1 MCCDN
6 YTQIRVSPHT
16 SACVIIHNLVYDVI
30 SVCCSVLQCAA
41 MCCSVLTHNLVY
53 DVISVYCYCTPLRAC
68 CLLCVLQLHAS
79 VCLLFDTLCTPPP
92 KQKENSEKRSPFL
105 CGVCEVEGSRCS
117 ICYLSK
123 KNQKHVWR
131 KAWRLDAMIS

>member
-1 MCCDN
+1 MM
-6 YTQIRVSPHT
+6 S
-16 SACVIIHNLVYDVI
+16 SLCVAVCYSVLQCVA
-30 SVCCSVLQCAA
+30 VCCSVLQCVAV
-41 MCCSVLTHNLVY
+41 CCSVLTHNLVY

-79 VCLLFDTLCTPPP
+79 VCLLFDSLFLPPP

-105 CGVCEVEGSRCS
+105 CGVSEFEGSRCS

-131 KAWRLDAMIS
+131 KDWRLDAMIT